1 MKPEK
6 NKEEEQDFLSLLA
19 EKGGFA
25 PIKHNHKEIDV
36 IDLDR
41 IRWKCKFIKGQ
52 EYKVNDLVSYQG
64 NLYICM
70 TDNKGQAPTTNFWE
84 LLTVINDKDSIRKG
98 DAISLL
104 KNDKNYITELMFMS
118 SPLSK
123 FRNDIGFITKEDIDW
138 QSNVPSNEKDPIFLK
153 HPAYTI
159 TRLDIDS
166 WNNGL
171 AKLRNIKIDFIGGGG
186 GGSGGGVTTETDP
199 IFTASPAHGIDA
211 FDIANWN
218 TAYGWGNHAGLYELT
233 GTASGFIGTH
243 ESTYDHTLIATALQ
257 SLDGAWLDTTNQI
270 DLTGDKSGS
279 FDLTTTGTGTF
290 YHIVETTPTLLRLDQ
305 TTDPQVITA
314 TDVTITATD
323 EIYFGDVTDS
333 TKIKKDTVQ
342 GILDLVP
349 APDLSAYV
357 SKTDSRTVAIGNDL
371 YAQYLVNPVIRI
383 PMPDLDYG
391 YTITNVKVQCWE
403 ASPAT
408 QFAGDLKWCDAWT
421 TGAFPSTNPTVI
433 KVMDTTT
440 GNYDSGAITED
451 VATGKELYV
460 QMDSNVDYGVMWTIT
475 ITYTLKTS

>member
-41 IRWKCKFIKGQ
+41 IRWKGKFTKGL

-70 TDNKGQAPTTNFWE
+70 TDNKGQVPTTNFWE

-233 GTASGFIGTH
+233 GTASGLIGTH

-257 SLDGAWLDTTNQI
+257 SLDGAWLNDTNQT

-279 FDLTTTGTGTF
+279 FDITTTGTGTF
-290 YHIVETTPTLLRLDQ
+290 DHIVETTPTLLRLDQ
-305 TTDPQVITA
+305 TTPQITVGRFTFPDLTIGTNTIHTLNGNVLIGTA
-314 TDVTITATD
+314 TDKTAYKLQVNGKILASDKIAFTQID
-323 EIYFGDVTDS
+323 GNEYIDS
-333 TKIKKDTVQ
+333 
-342 GILDLVP
+342 L
-349 APDLSAYV
+349 
-357 SKTDSRTVAIGNDL
+357 NDG
-371 YAQYLVNPVIRI
+371 Y
-383 PMPDLDYG
+383 LDYG
-391 YTITNVKVQCWE
+391 AKTAHRFLANVKLT
-403 ASPAT
+403 ADNRKLYLG
-408 QFAGDLKWCDAWT
+408 AGDDASISYDGT
-421 TGAFPSTNPTVI
+421 NLIIDPQEVGSGNFIFENGNVGIGTVSPSDKLDV
-433 KVMDTTT
+433 
-440 GNYDSGAITED
+440 SGKIALDGT
-451 VATGKELYV
+451 
-460 QMDSNVDYGVMWTIT
+460 Q
-475 ITYTLKTS
+475 

>member
-41 IRWKCKFIKGQ
+41 IRWKGKFTKGQ

-233 GTASGFIGTH
+233 GTASGLIGTH

-257 SLDGAWLDTTNQI
+257 SLDGAWLNDTNQT

-279 FDLTTTGTGTF
+279 FDLTTTGNLAIRSDTGYIDLGATANDYKIQWNGSDAVHTIKAGDF
-290 YHIVETTPTLLRLDQ
+290 VFTGGSVGIGTTTPSQKLDIVGNINI
-305 TTDPQVITA
+305 DGSSAYLYAGHNAIKLA
-314 TDVTITATD
+314 TKGDTVAYTSTIIGQLA
-323 EIYFGDVTDS
+323 GDNVTDG
-333 TKIKKDTVQ
+333 TT
-342 GILDLVP
+342 
-349 APDLSAYV
+349 
-357 SKTDSRTVAIGNDL
+357 
-371 YAQYLVNPVIRI
+371 IRQTAV
-383 PMPDLDYG
+383 G
-391 YTITNVKVQCWE
+391 Y
-403 ASPAT
+403 
-408 QFAGDLKWCDAWT
+408 FAGY
-421 TGAFPSTNPTVI
+421 SN
-433 KVMDTTT
+433 T
-440 GNYDSGAITED
+440 GN
-451 VATGKELYV
+451 
-460 QMDSNVDYGVMWTIT
+460 
-475 ITYTLKTS
+475 

>member
-41 IRWKCKFIKGQ
+41 IRWKGKFTKGL

-70 TDNKGQAPTTNFWE
+70 TDNKGEAPTTNFWE

-199 IFTASPAHGIDA
+199 IADGTY
-211 FDIANWN
+211 
-218 TAYGWGNHAGLYELT
+218 TMGL
-233 GTASGFIGTH
+233 GTA
-243 ESTYDHTLIATALQ
+243 
-257 SLDGAWLDTTNQI
+257 TN
-270 DLTGDKSGS
+270 G
-279 FDLTTTGTGTF
+279 
-290 YHIVETTPTLLRLDQ
+290 
-305 TTDPQVITA
+305 
-314 TDVTITATD
+314 
-323 EIYFGDVTDS
+323 
-333 TKIKKDTVQ
+333 
-342 GILDLVP
+342 
-349 APDLSAYV
+349 
-357 SKTDSRTVAIGNDL
+357 
-371 YAQYLVNPVIRI
+371 
-383 PMPDLDYG
+383 
-391 YTITNVKVQCWE
+391 
-403 ASPAT
+403 
-408 QFAGDLKWCDAWT
+408 
-421 TGAFPSTNPTVI
+421 
-433 KVMDTTT
+433 
-440 GNYDSGAITED
+440 
-451 VATGKELYV
+451 
-460 QMDSNVDYGVMWTIT
+460 TIT
-475 ITYTLKTS
+475 IKGGIITAIQECTDA